1 LEKINDE
8 LYYRCKSLYEIDFNP
23 PKINCL
29 KNSFSGNNYLYS
41 LNESESESLY
51 KRFYD
56 EDENLNEFVNDKKK
70 SFLNSYSLLIKKI
83 AYQCNYILTNN
94 VLEEDK
100 TFEIYQKIK
109 DPSDNNSYLNFIKE
123 IDNIFLKKFNIE
135 KFEEERFESLELNT
149 YIKNKISKIFEHKKI
164 YLGLDNLFD
173 GSKFNLFFNSS
184 DIKTKYNNN
193 MTYIKADVLYDSLE
207 FAKRKNKIK
216 NKLVLNRPIEE
227 IKRKE
232 YLLNSIQLTYLID
245 CISNINKE
253 RDLKMEDEII
263 KVIKFQLQYN
273 ENEIHKNILL
283 DFLITTEK
291 FLEFS
296 LLEIITYFLKIK
308 EIIELYNFKIVKEML
323 CEQVGIVNYIDNR
336 RNLILSGKKIKFIG
350 KDLYSAIPK
359 DWIAIGIKT
368 EENHI
373 KKGWTRCYYSLGNL
387 SSDEI
392 KKKLNKII
400 IEGFGKEDLNYKNL
414 ISLKIKN
421 NEENSSSII
430 ILDNIQFRILL
441 MVNINKEI
449 FSKER
454 EVIFDNEKIKVI
466 SILLKKMNE

>member
-308 EIIELYNFKIVKEML
+308 EIIELYNFK
-323 CEQVGIVNYIDNR
+323 
-336 RNLILSGKKIKFIG
+336 
-350 KDLYSAIPK
+350 
-359 DWIAIGIKT
+359 
-368 EENHI
+368 
-373 KKGWTRCYYSLGNL
+373 
-387 SSDEI
+387 
-392 KKKLNKII
+392 
-400 IEGFGKEDLNYKNL
+400 
-414 ISLKIKN
+414 
-421 NEENSSSII
+421 NS
-430 ILDNIQFRILL
+430 
-441 MVNINKEI
+441 
-449 FSKER
+449 
-454 EVIFDNEKIKVI
+454 
-466 SILLKKMNE
+466 